1 MCTDFVEM
9 AVRPAHG
16 SLQHKVQTIQAD
28 RERYLDP
35 AHDSRFNNIELDPEA
50 GDAGG
55 GHAARLRASRMG
67 GQCHGSNSWR
77 RDAG

>member
-1 MCTDFVEM
+1 MQM
-9 AVRPAHG
+9 
-16 SLQHKVQTIQAD
+16 IQAD
-28 RERYLDP
+28 RERYLDSS
-35 AHDSRFNNIELDPEA
+35 HDSRFDIIELDPEA

-55 GHAARLRASRMG
+55 GHAARLRVSRLG